1 MRPAAHV
8 CLCGETPLIARSGED
23 LAPRQR
29 QGGNKL
35 MKEADSKASARR
47 TGSDARLDGWE
58 RWPESATPNT
68 ETESRHVDQT
78 GRT

>member
-1 MRPAAHV
+1 
-8 CLCGETPLIARSGED
+8 
-23 LAPRQR
+23 
-29 QGGNKL
+29 

-68 ETESRHVDQT
+68 ETESHQVFQADRI
-78 GRT
+78 